1 MRKNFRWHINDE
13 VMWLLKGDM
22 YIKKFM
28 FGDCKKECGGHIFCF
43 VWLKI
48 QVLILAFIVG
58 RFSSLHPWESSI
70 ISNWLSV
77 ISDSLWLHG
86 LQPAR
91 LLCPWNSPGKNTGV
105 GSCSLLQVIFPTQG
119 SNPGFPRCREIL
131 YHLSHQG
138 SPRILEWI
146 AYPFSRGTSWPR
158 S

>member
-13 VMWLLKGDM
+13 MMWLLKGDM

-119 SNPGFPRCREIL
+119 SNPGFTRCREIL

>member
-13 VMWLLKGDM
+13 MMWLLKGDM

-105 GSCSLLQVIFPTQG
+105 VKLMFIESEMPSNNLILCRPLLLLSSIFPG
-119 SNPGFPRCREIL
+119 IRVFSNESAVCIRC
-131 YHLSHQG
+131 LSFHG
-138 SPRILEWI
+138 EHGR
-146 AYPFSRGTSWPR
+146 R
-158 S
+158 